1 MARRSSVSDFLRNF
15 GMAYNLSRQVGD
27 DLQLASIAGAKPE
40 QSTGFTAEDG
50 KQLEAIANA
59 KDADGNPLY
68 SLTANEDGSYKVA
81 STADPSQSGTI
92 GQRTVTD
99 FLGKRTDG
107 AMTDDQVASARQQ
120 AMAGVI
126 SRRDP
131 VGGMQMLNSIK
142 QNERDTQR
150 FGWERSNNERAIRK
164 ADQAEA
170 DDAAVRDA
178 DTAASDWLK
187 NRLLNPDGTS
197 RAGTV
202 DDHLATS
209 QFRAMKLAENG
220 RLNESSAVYK
230 DFAAQSAIKIQM
242 ETAERDQALG
252 KASVALA
259 AGDFAPLKDF
269 YNRFVP
275 DGAHVLDVKRDK
287 GGQIV
292 IERETA
298 DGRKMP
304 PTVMKDTGQLVSALA
319 SFKDPMAIYQYSQH
333 EFRNNLMLRA
343 DNRAAAAAGREAQSF
358 AEHAPQRQLASTV
371 ATLQLGLGNTDDPA
385 QRAGIQGK
393 LNAIQGGLGLGKEQP
408 AEVKLAQAFL
418 GAGLAT
424 DMRDALEMATSK
436 KGKSPDDLHQEFVAA
451 GVKNM
456 SKPEDAVKTADEVMA
471 SMGYSKRN
479 GRWSAPKPD
488 ASAAAASGIPA
499 PDKREVGQ
507 TYDTPRGKLIWRGNG
522 WEQPPSK

>member
-1 MARRSSVSDFLRNF
+1 MARRSNFSDFVRNF
-15 GMAYNLSRQVGD
+15 GLAYNLSRQVGED
-27 DLQLASIAGAKPE
+27 VQLGQIANAKPE
-40 QSTGFTAEDG
+40 ESKGYTAEDG

-59 KDADGNPLY
+59 KDADGNPAY
-68 SLTANEDGSYKVA
+68 KLTANEDGSYSVA
-81 STADPSQSGTI
+81 STADPSMRGTI
-92 GQRTVTD
+92 AQRGVAD

-107 AMTDDQVASARQQ
+107 AMTDDQINSARQQ

-131 VGGMQMLNSIK
+131 VAGMQMLNSIK
-142 QNERDTQR
+142 QADRDTKR
-150 FGWERSNNERAIRK
+150 FGWETANNERAQRK
-164 ADQAEA
+164 GEQADA
-170 DDAAVRDA
+170 DEAAVRDA
-178 DTAASDWLK
+178 DTATSEWLK
-187 NRLLNPDGTS
+187 SRLVDADGNA

-202 DDHLATS
+202 DDHLAAS

-252 KASVALA
+252 KTAAALA
-259 AGDFAPLKDF
+259 AGDFGPLKDF

-275 DGAHVLDVKRDK
+275 DGAHVTDVKRDK

-292 IERETA
+292 IARETA

-304 PTVMKDTGQLVSALA
+304 PTIMKDTGQLVSALA
-319 SFKDPMAIYQYSQH
+319 SFKDPMAIYQYSQA
-333 EFRNNLMLRA
+333 EFRNTLALRA
-343 DNRAAAAAGREAQSF
+343 DGRAAAEAGRSAQAFEAQ
-358 AEHAPQRQLASTV
+358 APQRQLAGTV
-371 ATLQLGLGNTDDPA
+371 ATLQLGLGNTDDTRE
-385 QRAGIQGK
+385 RAAIQGK
-393 LNAIQGGLGLGKEQP
+393 LNAIQGGLGLGKDQP

-456 SKPEDAVKTADEVMA
+456 SKPDDAVKAADEVMA
-471 SMGYSKRN
+471 SMGYSRKN

-499 PDKREVGQ
+499 QDKREVGK
-507 TYDTPRGKLIWRGNG
+507 TYDTPRGKMIWRGTG
-522 WEQPPSK
+522 WEPVQ